1 MAVVMCVGAFAVSA
15 HAVDPLPLYLGFYDG
30 LTTDSAGCVACP
42 RTQMRMIYLPPPT
55 AHTAHKRIRTSAT
68 NTAVVMLLI
77 RRACCI
83 VSVLK
88 PCALFL
94 LTWV

>member
-15 HAVDPLPLYLGFYDG
+15 QAVDPLPLYLGFYDG
-30 LTTDSAGCVACP
+30 LTLDSAGCGACP
-42 RTQMRMIYLPPPT
+42 RTQMRMIRT

-77 RRACCI
+77 RRACCL

-88 PCALFL
+88 PCALFS